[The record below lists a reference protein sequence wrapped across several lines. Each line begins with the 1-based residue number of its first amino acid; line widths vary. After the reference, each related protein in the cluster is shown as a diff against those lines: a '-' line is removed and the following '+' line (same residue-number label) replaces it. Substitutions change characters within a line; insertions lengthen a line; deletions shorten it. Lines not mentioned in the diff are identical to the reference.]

1 VTDLAL
7 ERFLVDELEAGPDR
21 EHIIG
26 CVTCR
31 ATLASKRRAGD
42 AYMMTRAAKQLAH
55 LLATTERVLGPKPR
69 VGRRAMIA
77 AVAVA
82 IAAVVAVVVWPRGG
96 ANPDEAEVLAVAREW
111 MDAYRHNDAAALDR
125 ILANDYMLT
134 DSRGNHTTKPDDLAS
149 ARAGSVHYDV
159 YDASDLRVRLYGDTA
174 ILTGKNRLRG
184 TSEGRPFEVEVTFT
198 DTLARIDGRW
208 RAVAAHVSRTGPP

>member
-7 ERFLVDELEAGPDR
+7 ERFLVDELDAGRDR

-31 ATLASKRRAGD
+31 AALASKRRAGD
-42 AYMMTRAAKQLAH
+42 AYMTSRHAKQLAR

-77 AVAVA
+77 AVGLAIAA
-82 IAAVVAVVVWPRGG
+82 IAAVLLWPRGG
-96 ANPDEAEVLAVAREW
+96 ADPSEDEVLAVAREW

-134 DSRGNHTTKPDDLAS
+134 DSRGNRTTKADDLAA

-159 YDASDLRVRLYGDTA
+159 YEPSDLRVRLYGDTA

-184 TSEGRPFEVEVTFT
+184 TTDGKPFELEITFT
-198 DTLARIDGRW
+198 DTLSRIDGRW
-208 RAVAAHVSRTGPP
+208 RAVAAHVSRTRPP